1 MSTRIMNE
9 TTLRISVPRN
19 YEITSLTVTQV
30 FATLHTPEIIA
41 TLILDTITAKAQAS
55 SNLNTQ
61 GTPLVLFTYGPA

>member
-19 YEITSLTVTQV
+19 YEITSLTVPQV

-41 TLILDTITAKAQAS
+41 TSISETITATAQAT

-61 GTPLVLFTYGPA
+61 GTPFTYGPTA